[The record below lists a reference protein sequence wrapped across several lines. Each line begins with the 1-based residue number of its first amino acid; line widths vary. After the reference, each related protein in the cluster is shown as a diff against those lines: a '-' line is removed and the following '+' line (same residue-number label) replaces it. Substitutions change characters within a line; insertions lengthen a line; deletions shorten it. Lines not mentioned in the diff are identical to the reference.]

1 MKREIGIWLNTNKAI
16 LIDLQNSMH
25 TTKTIESNI
34 ESRNRFPGEGKNY
47 SRLGA
52 MQVNPS
58 KRTTNR
64 KKHQLHHYFKE
75 IMQNIEDASN
85 IFILGPSETKKLLGK
100 ELKNQHLFQNKVIQ
114 TENADKMTHKQ
125 LIAKIKDHF
134 KATRS

>member
-16 LIDLQNSMH
+16 LVDLQNGIH
-25 TTKTIESNI
+25 TVKTIESNI

-58 KRTTNR
+58 KKTTNR
-64 KKHQLHHYFKE
+64 KKHQLHHYFNE
-75 IMQNIEDASN
+75 IIQNIEDASN
-85 IFILGPSETKKLLGK
+85 IFILGPSETKKLLEK
-100 ELKNQHLFQNKVIQ
+100 ELKNQHHFQHKVIE
-114 TENADKMTHKQ
+114 TENSDKMTSNQ

-134 KATRS
+134 KEIRS